1 MNRDLLGSATCPWRR
16 NSKRAVHSEAV
27 PSQQRPLPSR
37 LATWTPPLV
46 TPEPHA
52 RSTPLH
58 SGYYP
63 LKQQLQHIPT
73 RQPSPSFQNAQTAT
87 CTTPL
92 LPMSTDSPLSHEQKL
107 VYALYRK
114 HSSRP
119 HCPQAPALENGRTK
133 TCTTHKQCQYIR
145 RPPNSPASATCYRNK
160 TKCTARSNSIFQS
173 TPQAHDHRILGT
185 GTEPTARHA
194 PTASCR
200 APPQPTSTGH
210 LVQKQHHLHDKPQ
223 KSMQSTPT
231 AHQRRPLDT
240 GTAQTAQHVPIASCR
255 APPQPTSTGQ
265 LVQEQLQLHGTLQ
278 QHHV

>member
-52 RSTPLH
+52 RSTPPH

-92 LPMSTDSPLSHEQKL
+92 LPMSTDSPLSHEHKL

-133 TCTTHKQCQYIR
+133 TCTTHNNVNIYDA
-145 RPPNSPASATCYRNK
+145 PPTHQRQLLA
-160 TKCTARSNSIFQS
+160 
-173 TPQAHDHRILGT
+173 T
-185 GTEPTARHA
+185 GTKQNARHD
-194 PTASCR
+194 PTASFRAPPKPTTTGYLVQEQNQLHVTLQQHHAEHPRSPPAPGTWYRNSITCTTSLKKVCR
-200 APPQPTSTGH
+200 APPQPTSAGH
-210 LVQKQHHLHDKPQ
+210 W
-223 KSMQSTPT
+223 
-231 AHQRRPLDT
+231 
-240 GTAQTAQHVPIASCR
+240 I
-255 APPQPTSTGQ
+255 
-265 LVQEQLQLHGTLQ
+265 QEQHKLHSTCQ
-278 QHHV
+278 